1 MRATHSTQQFN
12 ASIRATKRA
21 AAIPETCI
29 GVCRPSATLERSIAP
44 RHLEHPQQQRV
55 RHCPTTLD
63 NLGTF
68 SSSPATTI
76 VQQWEQRGG
85 RRGGR
90 RRRRRIGHIIGD
102 IGFTG
107 RSQCA
112 CSHCPRAQEHTAPQR
127 REVSVPVCL
136 SVRPSVCLSGR
147 RPAERFIDDQDVS
160 GLISQTLARSAK
172 ARQARTNFPFCL
184 QYPLLHPQQHRRH
197 EPEPGPKCSCC
208 YCWLWQSK
216 RLRGKLL
223 SWSPARVCVH
233 LLLLSH

>member
-85 RRGGR
+85 RRRG
-90 RRRRRIGHIIGD
+90 RRRRIGHIIGD

-127 REVSVPVCL
+127 RE
-136 SVRPSVCLSGR
+136 
-147 RPAERFIDDQDVS
+147 
-160 GLISQTLARSAK
+160 
-172 ARQARTNFPFCL
+172 
-184 QYPLLHPQQHRRH
+184 YPLLHPQQHRRH

-216 RLRGKLL
+216 RLR
-223 SWSPARVCVH
+223 A
-233 LLLLSH
+233 SHMRQLPDLDDTSLATR